1 MSTVFALW
9 HGGASY
15 AHSYAPEDVEVFPSL
30 QEVKDELVARYCG
43 WATIRHLDGTTEVT
57 QTPAVEHDSAFTVWR
72 GGDGGEVPASV
83 TRVCFGPRGGIRSE
97 VY

>member
-1 MSTVFALW
+1 MTVFALW
-9 HGGASY
+9 HGGTNYS
-15 AHSYAPEDVEVFPSL
+15 HSYTPEHTEVFPSL
-30 QEVKDELVARYCG
+30 QAVANELQNRYDG

-57 QTPAVEHDSAFTVWR
+57 QTPVVGHDSAFTVWR

-83 TRVCFGPRGGIRSE
+83 TRVCFGPRGGIRTE